1 MTILGRV
8 MSAVSVIAPLVGL
21 SVSTLSAEPPNVSSP
36 LELKVKDINGK
47 EADLAAYKGKVVMI
61 VNVASK
67 CGLTPQYAGLESL
80 YEKYKDR
87 GFVIL
92 GFPENNFLGQ
102 EPGSDPEIK
111 LFCTTKYN
119 VSFPM
124 FSKISVKGEDIAPLY
139 AWLTSKKTD
148 PGFDGDIEWNFGK
161 FLLNHEGKVVNRFHP
176 KVKPD
181 AAEVVS
187 AVEKAL
193 EAREKAMKPHK

>member
-1 MTILGRV
+1 MTTLGKV
-8 MSAVSVIAPLVGL
+8 VSAVSLIAPLVGF
-21 SVSTLSAEPPNVSSP
+21 SVNTLAVEPPNVASP
-36 LELKVKDINGK
+36 LELKVKDIDGK

-67 CGLTPQYAGLESL
+67 CGLTPQYAALESL

-102 EPGSDPEIK
+102 EPGTDQEIK
-111 LFCTTKYN
+111 MFCTTKYH
-119 VSFPM
+119 VTFPM
-124 FSKISVKGEDIAPLY
+124 FSKISVKGDDIAPLY

-161 FLLNHEGKVVNRFHP
+161 FLINHEGKVVNRFHP
-176 KVKPD
+176 KVTPD
-181 AAEVVS
+181 SADVVS
-187 AVEKAL
+187 AIEKAL
-193 EAREKAMKPHK
+193 DEKAKAR